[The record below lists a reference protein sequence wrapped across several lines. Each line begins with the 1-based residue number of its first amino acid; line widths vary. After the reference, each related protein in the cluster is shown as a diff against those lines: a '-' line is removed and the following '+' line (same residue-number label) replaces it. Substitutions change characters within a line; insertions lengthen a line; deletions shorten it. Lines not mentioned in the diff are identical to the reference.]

1 VKATQMMRQFSD
13 VAAERGLPMEE
24 LWKWSNKEGFSCLTE
39 YFSFFCCIC
48 WVRFSVVSIYRD
60 NPSSSFSSL
69 IYSGNRRK
77 LSWSTNICS
86 FLLFVHH
93 WSKSTKLLQLASE

>member
-48 WVRFSVVSIYRD
+48 WGRFQLYLSIGTT
-60 NPSSSFSSL
+60 L
-69 IYSGNRRK
+69 
-77 LSWSTNICS
+77 LQV
-86 FLLFVHH
+86 FLL
-93 WSKSTKLLQLASE
+93 